1 MLSDEGFAPSPR
13 RETLA
18 FQKMDGLVALELP
31 KVILDGDLTAG
42 DDVTLFRLP
51 DGRFLISKE
60 TPSETTYKI
69 RKISSAYVYFDTE
82 IVITEV

>member
-1 MLSDEGFAPSPR
+1 
-13 RETLA
+13 
-18 FQKMDGLVALELP
+18 MDGLVALELP